1 MQISNGATRAE
12 NRRSM
17 ERRRSRTRTTLTS
30 VAGAVIA
37 ALVVVGA
44 APAIAADATPTPT
57 PTATPTEPSAP
68 TDAATTTPAPTPA
81 EGTSSAATETPV
93 ATPETTPTAPTR
105 AVRSTSVT
113 TQTVAPMTVTTSSM
127 SVVVRKRA
135 LANPTTLAGTV
146 AETIGTDYAG
156 TVGARFRLWTYTTYA
171 AGPQSSTDYTCT
183 IAAGGA
189 CTITIPDAGGT
200 NKGKRFWVVE
210 DTPVAGSD
218 AAKTYINPQLL
229 LGSYQ
234 GPTARQYLVGLTTAV
249 AADAS
254 ITVPM
259 TSTTTNGGTQIS
271 SSELGNSIT
280 TAQGASFGAVANSW
294 KNPVVAAKCEPE
306 RLRISLVL
314 DQSASITDAQWT
326 QFRNALVSSGGV
338 LELLRNANAEVSI
351 LGFGTNAST
360 NGNGWHYGST
370 GPALLPSNYASL
382 IPTSRPGGSQNA
394 TNWDAALSTIQN
406 VNGTHDYDQVLF
418 ITDGAPNYILNGSSV
433 SSFDVTLR
441 SLEAPLYAA
450 NALKSAGTR
459 VVAVGVG
466 NGITGA
472 GANLR
477 AVSGES
483 LGSDYFQTASWDD
496 VKKQLAQI
504 VQAAT
509 CQLPIEVSKTTIDA
523 GGKTTT
529 TAGGWAF
536 TAAKTAG
543 DGTLQGTATQTTTA
557 GVNGTADWTL
567 RFTQPTGQ
575 SASVTLTETLQTG
588 WTLTKVQ
595 CAIGAGPLQDQTV
608 VDGKSVTITGLSTAS
623 EKLSCVFT
631 NTEKKKEATVTV
643 DKVWQVK
650 DSSGVVIGT
659 YREPAEPGAAAVPAG
674 LSASPTIGGQSA
686 QWGVA
691 RTGYV
696 SGATVALDENVTID
710 RTALPGCVLTSKAL
724 TRAAGKDV
732 NASLPYTATLA
743 EGANAFTMTNVV
755 TCTQTLSLVK
765 TVGYGSAATDAWT
778 LSATKPAGSNALAG
792 PSGTYRTDKP
802 VSGAVSAGVAYTLA
816 EAGGP
821 KEYVAAG
828 AWTCLAGSATVP
840 VASSTVTVPLGQTV
854 ECTIVNTTAKLTL
867 LKEVVGQALPP
878 GDWTLTADPGTGSGL
893 TAKTAVG
900 ASQPG
905 AANTFE
911 IKPGTVYTLS
921 EAPTAGDGAIAYRQ
935 LALERQLD
943 DGTWVAVDSDRV
955 TVPAGT
961 HATYRFVNDR
971 VPAVVLPLTGG
982 ASTDAFLLGGLAVL
996 LLAGALAAWNLRS
1009 RFALRRSV

>member
-1 MQISNGATRAE
+1 MS
-12 NRRSM
+12 
-17 ERRRSRTRTTLTS
+17 RRRTAARTALTTI
-30 VAGAVIA
+30 AGAVVA

-44 APAIAADATPTPT
+44 APAIAAGDATSTPTETPTPTETVTEAPAPTVPESPLATPESTPDATPT
-57 PTATPTEPSAP
+57 APS
-68 TDAATTTPAPTPA
+68 
-81 EGTSSAATETPV
+81 
-93 ATPETTPTAPTR
+93 R
-105 AVRSTSVT
+105 AVRSSDVT

-127 SVVVRKRA
+127 TVTVRKRA
-135 LANPTTLAGTV
+135 LANPTSLGGNV
-146 AETIGTDYAG
+146 AETIGSDDAG
-156 TVGARFRLWTYTTYA
+156 TVGARFRLWTYTSYA
-171 AGPQSSTDYTCT
+171 AGPRSSTDYTCT
-183 IAAGGA
+183 ITAGGA

-210 DTPVAGSD
+210 EAPVAGSD
-218 AAKTYINPQLL
+218 AANTYINPQLL
-229 LGSYQ
+229 LGDYR
-234 GPTARQYLVGLTTAV
+234 GPVDRVQIAGLTATV
-249 AADAS
+249 AANAA
-254 ITVPM
+254 ITLPM
-259 TSTTTNGGTQIS
+259 TSTTTNGGTAIS
-271 SSELGNSIT
+271 SGDLGNSIT
-280 TAQGASFGAVANSW
+280 TAEGASFGAVANSW

-314 DQSASITDAQWT
+314 DQSASISDSQWT

-338 LELLRNANAEVSI
+338 LELLRKANAEVSI
-351 LGFGTNAST
+351 LGFGTNASS

-382 IPTSRPGGSQNA
+382 IPTTRPGGSANA

-418 ITDGAPNYILNGSSV
+418 ITDGAPNYILNGTKV
-433 SSFDVTLR
+433 SEYDVTLR
-441 SLEAPLYAA
+441 SLEAPVYAA
-450 NALKSAGTR
+450 NALKHAGTR

-477 AVSGES
+477 AVSGET

-509 CQLPIEVSKTTIDA
+509 CQLPVEVSKTTVDA
-523 GGKTTT
+523 AGKTTI

-567 RFTQPTGQ
+567 RFAQPTGQ
-575 SASVTLTETLQTG
+575 SASVTLTETAQSG

-595 CAIGAGPLQDQTV
+595 CAIGAGGLQDQTI

-631 NTEKKKEATVTV
+631 NTEKKKEASVTV
-643 DKVWQVK
+643 DKVWQIK

-659 YREPAEPGAAAVPAG
+659 YRQPAEPGAAALPAG
-674 LSASPTIGGQSA
+674 LSASPTIGGQPA

-691 RTGYV
+691 STGFTT
-696 SGATVALDENVTID
+696 GATVALDETVTID

-765 TVGYGSAATDAWT
+765 AVGYGSASTDAWT

-792 PSGTYRTDKP
+792 PSGTYRADKP
-802 VSGAVSAGVAYTLA
+802 VSGAVSTGVAYALG

-828 AWTCLAGSATVP
+828 AWTCVAGSTAVP
-840 VASSTVTVPLGQTV
+840 VAASTVTVPLGQSV
-854 ECTIVNTTAKLTL
+854 ECTIVNTTAKLTI
-867 LKEVVGQALPP
+867 LKEVVGQALAP
-878 GDWTLTADPGTGSGL
+878 GDWTLTADPGAGSGL
-893 TAKTAVG
+893 TAKTAIG
-900 ASQPG
+900 ASQ
-905 AANTFE
+905 ASSANTFE
-911 IKPGTVYTLS
+911 IKPGTAYTLS

-935 LALERQLD
+935 LALERQLA
-943 DGTWVAVDSDRV
+943 DGSWVAVDSDRV
-955 TVPAGT
+955 TVPASS

>member
-1 MQISNGATRAE
+1 
-12 NRRSM
+12 
-17 ERRRSRTRTTLTS
+17 
-30 VAGAVIA
+30 
-37 ALVVVGA
+37 
-44 APAIAADATPTPT
+44 
-57 PTATPTEPSAP
+57 
-68 TDAATTTPAPTPA
+68 
-81 EGTSSAATETPV
+81 
-93 ATPETTPTAPTR
+93 
-105 AVRSTSVT
+105 
-113 TQTVAPMTVTTSSM
+113 M

-135 LANPTTLAGTV
+135 LANPTTLAGDLDQ
-146 AETIGTDYAG
+146 TIGKDYSG
-156 TVGARFRLWTYTTYA
+156 TVGARFRLWTYSDYA
-171 AGPQSSTDYTCT
+171 AGPRSATDYACT
-183 IAAGGA
+183 ITAGGS
-189 CTITIPDAGGT
+189 CTITIPDAGGV
-200 NKGKRFWVVE
+200 NLNKRFWVVE
-210 DTPVAGSD
+210 EAPVAGSE
-218 AAKTYINPQLL
+218 AAKTYINPQMLV
-229 LGSYQ
+229 GAFS
-234 GPTARQYLVGLTTAV
+234 GPTKRLYVVGITKAASAGATITMPFTANT
-249 AADAS
+249 A
-254 ITVPM
+254 
-259 TSTTTNGGTQIS
+259 NGGTQIAS
-271 SSELGNSIT
+271 ADLGNSIS
-280 TAQGASFGAVANSW
+280 TAEGASFGAVANSW
-294 KNPVVAAKCEPE
+294 KNPTVAPKCEPA
-306 RLRISLVL
+306 RLRIALVL
-314 DQSASITDAQWT
+314 DQSASINSDQWK
-326 QFRNALVSSGGV
+326 QFRDALVSDGGV
-338 LELLRNANAEVSI
+338 LQLLRNANAEVSI
-351 LGFGTNAST
+351 LGFGTNASSG
-360 NGNGWHYGST
+360 GNGWMFGET
-370 GPALLPSNYASL
+370 GPALLPGDYPTL
-382 IPTSRPGGSQNA
+382 IPTSRPGGDRNA

-406 VNGTHDYDQVLF
+406 VNKTHKYDQVLF
-418 ITDGAPNYILNGSSV
+418 ITDGAPNYILDGTGV
-433 SSFDVTLR
+433 SDFNVTLR
-441 SLEAPLYAA
+441 SLEAPIYAA
-450 NALKSAGTR
+450 NALKNAGTR

-483 LGSDYFQTASWDD
+483 PGSDYFQTASWDD

-523 GGKTTT
+523 SGKTTT

-543 DGTLQGTATQTTTA
+543 DGALQGTATQTTTA

-567 RFTQPTGQ
+567 RFTQPTEQ

-659 YREPAEPGAAAVPAG
+659 YREPAEPGAAALPAG
-674 LSASPTIGGQSA
+674 LSASPTIGGQPA

-755 TCTQTLSLVK
+755 TCTQTISLVK

-792 PSGTYRTDKP
+792 PSGTYRADKP
-802 VSGAVSAGVAYTLA
+802 VSGAVSTGVAYTLA

-828 AWTCLAGSATVP
+828 AWTCVAGSTAVP
-840 VASSTVTVPLGQTV
+840 VTASTVTVPLGQTV
-854 ECTIVNTTAKLTL
+854 ECTVVNTTAKLTI

-878 GDWTLTADPGTGSGL
+878 GDWTLTADPGAGSGL

-900 ASQPG
+900 ASQAS

-911 IKPGTVYTLS
+911 VKPGTAYTLS

-935 LALERQLD
+935 LALERQLA
-943 DGTWVAVDSDRV
+943 DGSWVAVDSDRV
-955 TVPAGT
+955 TVPAGS

-1009 RFALRRSV
+1009 RFALRRSA